1 MVEHL
6 ANTPTENRWRS
17 QMQPVPIVISIIRRV
32 KPGDEGGEDAVSY
45 LLIKRKS
52 GPYRDHWA
60 LVGGKWDFGESL
72 STAAIRE
79 IREETGLV
87 GTFSALLGLVNERVT
102 LDDGG
107 DLGAA
112 HFLIFVCQ
120 VDAEIGE
127 AREQEEGAVAWFT
140 GDDIDNLNAA
150 GDIIPSDYAMISQFV
165 GQENLPYVE
174 VEMQSVGPGGDS
186 PGSTRLTR
194 FELKG

>member
-1 MVEHL
+1 MVEPL
-6 ANTPTENRWRS
+6 ANTPAENRWRD
-17 QMQPVPIVISIIRRV
+17 QKQPAPVVISIIRRV
-32 KPGDEGGEDAVSY
+32 EPGDEDGEEVVSY

-52 GPYRDHWA
+52 GPYRDFWA

-79 IREETGLV
+79 IREETGLI
-87 GTFSALLGLVNERVT
+87 GTFDALLGLVNERVT

-107 DLGAA
+107 ELGAA

-120 VDAEIGE
+120 VDARTGV

-140 GDDIDNLNAA
+140 DGDVEKLNAA
-150 GDIIPSDYAMISQFV
+150 GDIIPSDYAMLSQFI
-165 GQENLPYVE
+165 GGGALPYVE
-174 VEMQSVGPGGDS
+174 VEMQSVGARGER

-194 FELKG
+194 FEPKG